1 MQKDIIIKKL
11 REQGYRITK
20 QRLLLLD
27 IILEEECAC
36 CKEIYYKAAKLDKTL
51 GIATV
56 YRMINT
62 LENIGAINRMSMY
75 KITCP
80 ENCRGRCECQIE
92 LNDGTMLELSK
103 LQWNQIVE
111 SGLKSCGYMDS
122 QGVKNIVLE
131 SDAQ

>member
-11 REQGYRITK
+11 REQGFRITK
-20 QRLLLLD
+20 QRLILLD

-36 CKEIYYKAAKLDKTL
+36 CKEIYYKAARLDKTI

-80 ENCRGRCECQIE
+80 ENCNGRCECQIE
-92 LNDGTMLELSK
+92 LNDGTMLQLSE

-111 SGLKSCGYMDS
+111 SGLKTCGYTES
-122 QGVKNIVLE
+122 QRIRNIVLA
-131 SDAQ
+131 SNVQ